1 MVRAKQFWVLSV
13 LSVAGLGLGSSMAL
27 AIDDP
32 AGYWATEHNESQIK
46 ISHCGGEA
54 ICGSIYWMKEP
65 NDAKGNPKLDRKNAD
80 EAKRKHPLLGLQL
93 IDMKVDDD
101 HWKGTVYNP
110 ENGKT
115 YSATLK
121 IISKNQV
128 ELEGCV
134 AYVLCGDQKWTREEP
149 RSASATAPHPQKVG
163 EPTQ

>member
-1 MVRAKQFWVLSV
+1 
-13 LSVAGLGLGSSMAL
+13 
-27 AIDDP
+27 
-32 AGYWATEHNESQIK
+32 
-46 ISHCGGEA
+46 
-54 ICGSIYWMKEP
+54 MKEP
-65 NDAKGNPKLDRKNAD
+65 NDAKGSPKLDRKNSD

-121 IISKNQV
+121 ILNKNEV

-149 RSASATAPHPQKVG
+149 RSASVTPATSPRKSENRPSDASMLDDGRLPVQSAQPSRLWASSG
-163 EPTQ
+163 TAGARASRETP